1 MVDLAALGWLLLD
14 LHQLLLLFFF
24 VGKQVFLFRTVVMV
38 FFVRLISFS
47 SATVLRKVSLVG
59 PCRRRILK
67 EGSIWA
73 LWSLFS
79 RMDLNVSDIID
90 DMFFCLVV
98 GVIGKAFA
106 LKSALVIL
114 GGVSG
119 VDLFEA
125 WQVVAFHLIGPDDG
139 IRVLIDEYLLVDL
152 FFFDGLTT
160 FLASVFLSALLS
172 RFFKALCFHFRRFAK
187 SVLIAIIFLLFNCMQ
202 LDLQLPNSI
211 LLDF

>member
-1 MVDLAALGWLLLD
+1 MVDLAALGCFLLD

-24 VGKQVFLFRTVVMV
+24 VGKQVFLLRTVVIV
-38 FFVRLISFS
+38 FFVRLIGFS

-125 WQVVAFHLIGPDDG
+125 WQVVAFHLIGPDYG

-211 LLDF
+211 LLHL